1 MPQFILKH
9 EYVPVSSY
17 FIEHHLKEANGTFVK
32 VYLYALNLA
41 FAGKNVETSYI
52 AQQLNILESD
62 VLQAFAHWEKA
73 GVMQERDGTY
83 EFGAGRGGNQPAEP
97 PQEQV
102 LPEERG
108 KYGTADVAV
117 AMSHDKHLSEMLQ
130 IAEQLLGRTLSSQDA
145 ETLYWFYDEL
155 GFTPEVV
162 LMLLE
167 YCVSKNKTNMN
178 YIEKVAIGWHE
189 AGISTMD
196 QVTQYIENEQE
207 KGGYLRA
214 IRKIMGLTNRALSQ
228 SEEQYLMK
236 WRMECGMSEEM
247 VALAYEYCIIQ
258 TAKLSFPYMDKII
271 ARWNRQ
277 GIKTVLQAEEDNRA
291 FREKNAPGAQFGQA
305 PDHDELERIAR
316 RRMEQE

>member
-9 EYVPVSSY
+9 EYVPVSTY

-41 FAGKNVETSYI
+41 FGGRNVETSYI
-52 AQQLNILESD
+52 AQQLDILESD

-73 GVMQERDGTY
+73 GVMQETDGTY
-83 EFGAGRGGNQPAEP
+83 EFGTGGKSLRQEKAV
-97 PQEQV
+97 QEQAGNTGR
-102 LPEERG
+102 E
-108 KYGTADVAV
+108 KYESADVAV
-117 AMSHDKHLSEMLQ
+117 AVSHDKHLSEMLQ
-130 IAEQLLGRTLSSQDA
+130 ISEQLLGRTLSSQDA

-155 GFTPEVV
+155 RFTPEVV

-167 YCVSKNKTNMN
+167 YCVSKGKTNMN

-189 AGISTMD
+189 AGISTME
-196 QVTQYIENEQE
+196 QVTQYIETEQE
-207 KGGYLRA
+207 KGNYLRA
-214 IRKIMGLTNRALSQ
+214 IRKIMGLTDRALSQ

-236 WRMECGMSEEM
+236 WRKECDMSEEM

-277 GIKTVLQAEEDNRA
+277 GIKTVLQGEEDNRA
-291 FREKNAPGAQFGQA
+291 FREKNTPGAQFGAA
-305 PDHDELERIAR
+305 PDHNELAQIAR
-316 RRMEQE
+316 RRIEKN